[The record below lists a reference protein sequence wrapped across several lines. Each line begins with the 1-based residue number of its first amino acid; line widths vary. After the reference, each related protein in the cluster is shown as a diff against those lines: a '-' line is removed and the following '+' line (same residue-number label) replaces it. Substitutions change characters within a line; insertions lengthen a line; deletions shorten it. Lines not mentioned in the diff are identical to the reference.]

1 MLFLGIIFF
10 TQVLQPFY
18 RHEQMHIRRL
28 YHVDASDKYS
38 PDDDLVNL
46 EILDEVRYDEMMDSF
61 SVQIVILLI
70 VITFKLLL

>member
-1 MLFLGIIFF
+1 
-10 TQVLQPFY
+10 
-18 RHEQMHIRRL
+18 MHNRRP
-28 YHVDASDKYS
+28 YHIEASDKYS

-70 VITFKLLL
+70 VIAFKSLL